1 MRIIGIARPFRK
13 RPMTKTARLAVAA
26 LLALPLAPALASPM
40 QPGLWELSMTV
51 DSEGKPLTAPMAR
64 ECITQK
70 DIDDGT
76 KTLPRPG
83 GACKLTNVQRT
94 ADRATYDLACTQDA
108 LQMRGRADVKFAGEA
123 YDGKVDLVV
132 TGREASMHVA
142 MTLSAR
148 RIGECAK

>member
-1 MRIIGIARPFRK
+1 MI
-13 RPMTKTARLAVAA
+13 TTTRLALAA
-26 LLALPLAPALASPM
+26 LLALPLAPVFAAPM

-51 DSEGKPLTAPMAR
+51 DGDGEPRSAPMAR

-108 LQMRGRADVKFAGEA
+108 LQMRGRADVKFAAEA

-132 TGREASMHVA
+132 AGREASMHVA
-142 MTLSAR
+142 MTLNAR
-148 RIGECAK
+148 RVGECAK

>member
-1 MRIIGIARPFRK
+1 
-13 RPMTKTARLAVAA
+13 MTTTARLALTAV
-26 LLALPLAPALASPM
+26 LALSLAPAVAAPM

-51 DSEGKPLTAPMAR
+51 DSDGKPLTTPAGR

-94 ADRATYDLACTQDA
+94 ADRATYDLACTQDT
-108 LQMRGRADVKFAGEA
+108 LQMRGRADVSFAADA

-132 TGREASMHVA
+132 TGRDASMHVA
-142 MTLSAR
+142 MTLNAR
-148 RIGECAK
+148 RVGECAK